1 MIRRRSRTG
10 MRIMPA
16 RASAMR
22 PPRCA
27 SWRGD
32 GVEGKDHV
40 RGNLPPTASDERS
53 RPDGLVRC
61 EHLNNRNFVNAP
73 LVKVEVLSPSAM
85 RPQWTRAGAA
95 DALDFFAA
103 RVCGA
108 VERARRPIAGNGSPY
123 REGFRYAHSAGTCRL
138 VSGPTGAALTIQGAL
153 SFGWV

>member
-1 MIRRRSRTG
+1 
-10 MRIMPA
+10 
-16 RASAMR
+16 MR

-61 EHLNNRNFVNAP
+61 EHLNNRNFVNDP

-95 DALDFFAA
+95 DALDFLRPEFAE
-103 RVCGA
+103 RLN
-108 VERARRPIAGNGSPY
+108 ERAAPLPEMAVRIAKDFGMRIAPELAAWFQDRPGL
-123 REGFRYAHSAGTCRL
+123 R
-138 VSGPTGAALTIQGAL
+138 
-153 SFGWV
+153 